1 MAGTPP
7 TKTVKVG
14 QVQVAKWVFP
24 GKQFDSIAYTIQ
36 KSYKKKDSEKYETT
50 NYLKAQDL
58 ADLQLAI
65 HEVQQERVKV
75 YDNTPVQ
82 TQQQTDDIPF

>member
-7 TKTVKVG
+7 VKTVKVG
-14 QVQVAKWVFP
+14 QVQVAKWVFK
-24 GKQFDSIAYTIQ
+24 GDKFDSVAYTIQ
-36 KSYKKKDSEKYETT
+36 KSYKKKGSDVYETT

-65 HEVQQERVKV
+65 HEIQQERVKV
-75 YDNTPVQ
+75 YDNTDNSN
-82 TQQQTDDIPF
+82 TTDDILF

>member
-1 MAGTPP
+1 MAGKPP
-7 TKTVKVG
+7 IKTVKVG
-14 QVQVAKWVFP
+14 QIQVAKWVFKS
-24 GKQFDSIAYTIQ
+24 GKFDSIAYTIQ
-36 KSYKKKDSEKYETT
+36 KSYKKKDSDKYETT

-75 YDNTPVQ
+75 YDNTDNSK
-82 TQQQTDDIPF
+82 TTDDIPF

>member
-7 TKTVKVG
+7 VKTVKVG
-14 QVQVAKWVFP
+14 QVQVAKWVFK
-24 GKQFDSIAYTIQ
+24 GDKFDSIAFTIQ
-36 KSYKKKDSEKYETT
+36 KSYKKKDSDKYETT

-65 HEVQQERVKV
+65 HEIQQERVKV
-75 YDNTPVQ
+75 YDNTDNSN
-82 TQQQTDDIPF
+82 TTDDIPF